1 MPDKISCIIV
11 DDEPVAREI
20 LVNHL
25 SLIESVNVVASC
37 KSAIEA
43 FNVINDKK
51 VDLIFLDINMPTIS
65 GLSFAKS
72 INRDIK
78 IIFTTAYREYAIEG
92 FDLQAVDY
100 LLKPISFERLLQA
113 MNKYIG
119 ENVQQVRVDNER
131 SEGEKPDHFFVRS
144 DRKMIKIP
152 YDEILYIESIGD
164 YVKIHLEGKTVVTRE
179 SMTGIEAKL
188 PQSAFLRTH
197 RSFIVSAD
205 HIDLFTSE
213 YIEIGKNQVPVSRT
227 YKDMV
232 MERLGGKDSGE

>member
-25 SLIESVNVVASC
+25 SLIDSVNVVANC

-51 VDLIFLDINMPTIS
+51 VDLIFLDINMPSIS

-72 INRDIK
+72 INRDIR
-78 IIFTTAYREYAIEG
+78 IIFTTAYREYAIDG

-100 LLKPISFERLLQA
+100 LLKPISFDRLLQA
-113 MNKYIG
+113 LNKYIG
-119 ENVQQVRVDNER
+119 ENSCLKKNDPLPADTDR
-131 SEGEKPDHFFVRS
+131 PDHFFARS
-144 DRKMIKIP
+144 DRKMVKICFN
-152 YDEILYIESIGD
+152 EILYIESIGD

-179 SMTGIEAKL
+179 SMSGIEAKL

-197 RSFIVSAD
+197 RSFIVSVG
-205 HIDLFTSE
+205 HIDSFTSE
-213 YIEIGKNQVPVSRT
+213 YIETGKNQVPVSRT
-227 YKDMV
+227 YKEMV
-232 MERLGGKDSGE
+232 LERLGGKDTIR